1 MLRLIL
7 GGSFDPIHWGHL
19 RPLVQAFELLH
30 ADQLLLLPSARPPH
44 RDGLGASAS
53 QRLAMAQLAA
63 AELAPLP
70 CCADDW
76 ELTQQRPSYTAI
88 TLQQLHQRWPH
99 DTLVFVLGADAF
111 AQLDSWYHWQ
121 QLLDYAHLLVLQR
134 PQQNA
139 PWSAAVQ
146 HLVQQKR
153 ASTVEQLQHQQHG
166 LIAFADTTAVD
177 ISATAIRAAIVH
189 QQPWRQYLPS
199 SVADYIE
206 QQQLYR

>member
-19 RPLVQAFELLH
+19 KPLVQAFELLQ
-30 ADQLLLLPSARPPH
+30 ADQMVLLPSAHPPH
-44 RDGLGASAS
+44 RDGLGASAA

-76 ELTQQRPSYTAI
+76 ELQQVRPSYTAI
-88 TLQQLHQRWPH
+88 TLAQLHQRWPH
-99 DTLVFVLGADAF
+99 DQLVFVLGADAF

-121 QLLDYAHLLVLQR
+121 QLLDHAHLLVLQR
-134 PQQNA
+134 PQQTP
-139 PWSAAVQ
+139 PWSAALQ
-146 HLVQQKR
+146 QLVQQKR
-153 ASTVEQLQHQQHG
+153 AAQVEQLKQQPQG
-166 LIAFADTTAVD
+166 LIGFAETAAVT
-177 ISATAIRAAIVH
+177 ISATAIRTAIAT
-189 QQPWRQYLPS
+189 QQPWRQFLPA
-199 SVADYIE
+199 SVAEYIE